1 MTKKELQAELI
12 SWIKYCDKVMND
24 YDECSDERTY
34 GEGRKSGLKLALQLV
49 EHLDEDKKA

>member
-12 SWIKYCDKVMND
+12 SWIKRCDEVMND
-24 YDECSDERTY
+24 YDECTDEWTY

-49 EHLDEDKKA
+49 EHLDEGKKA

>member
-12 SWIKYCDKVMND
+12 RRLKSCDEWQEQN
-24 YDECSDERTY
+24 SDVDKAWAFI
-34 GEGRKSGLKLALQLV
+34 EGRKSGLTHALQLV